1 MIGVSAVA
9 TPSESNSLDP
19 VSPTLTGL
27 SHIFSHSGNIFF
39 PSESSM
45 NEFFCCNEYPPRA
58 FSTGVTSLDATSLS
72 MTIEYFPLSILTGP
86 ICDIARLN
94 AISPQS
100 LIFRSLSI
108 GVASHQ

>member
-1 MIGVSAVA
+1 MGVSFVA

-19 VSPTLTGL
+19 VSPTLTGMSQML
-27 SHIFSHSGNIFF
+27 SHCGNTFF

-72 MTIEYFPLSILTGP
+72 ITIAYFPLPILTGP
-86 ICDIARLN
+86 VCEIALLN
-94 AISPQS
+94 ATSPQP

-108 GVASHQ
+108 GAASHQ